1 MSPKVRRRVLAG
13 GFVLGVTATVAFS
26 VVVTGALAPDARL
39 AGCGGANP
47 ANRVRAA
54 FEMKQAREFWVH
66 FPAASRQ
73 APELEVDT
81 PVFVVVF
88 DGPVEVAGLGGVDA
102 QAGVRTA
109 TLTNV
114 VCVLKPPSPLYP
126 DGEPLVYYNVPLD
139 GFKP

>member
-1 MSPKVRRRVLAG
+1 MNRRVLAIG
-13 GFVLGVTATVAFS
+13 LLLGAAAVSLAVG
-26 VVVTGALAPDARL
+26 VIGALAPDARL
-39 AGCGGANP
+39 AACGGANP

-54 FEMKQAREFWVH
+54 FEMNQAREFWVH

-73 APELEVDT
+73 APELDVDT
-81 PVFVVVF
+81 PVYVVVF

-102 QAGVRTA
+102 QAGVRTT

-114 VCVLKPPSPLYP
+114 VCVLKPPSALYP
-126 DGEPLVYYNVPLD
+126 DGEPLVYYDVPLD